1 MPKETNES
9 EIEKA
14 VKDRYS
20 KLAKSE
26 VNKEPST
33 SCCIPVKIPELKV
46 RYLGYSA
53 EELKSLPDSVK
64 GLSLGCGNPVAM
76 ANLKEG
82 ETVLDLGSGGGIDV
96 FLAAEKVGTSGKVIG
111 LDMTPEMIERAR
123 MNADKLNF
131 NNVEFRLG
139 KNEDMPLED
148 YSVDVIISN
157 CVINLSIDK
166 DRVFKEAFRVLK
178 PKGRMHIS
186 DIVTQ
191 GKLPEK
197 VKNNLAAWSGCVAG
211 ALDEK
216 EYLQKIKNAG
226 FSEVKVESRYTFSER
241 DAEIAGL
248 FSGCCGEKSEQNDIW
263 ALIPELLGKISSVK
277 ISAYKS

>member
-1 MPKETNES
+1 MSKENGES

-26 VNKEPST
+26 VKEKSSK
-33 SCCIPVKIPELKV
+33 SCCTSVKTTELKA

-53 EELKSLPDSVK
+53 EELKNLPDSVK

-96 FLAAEKVGTSGKVIG
+96 FIAAEKVGTSGKVIG

-123 MNADKLNF
+123 MNADKLKYD
-131 NNVEFRLG
+131 NVEFRLG

-148 YSVDVIISN
+148 SSVDVIISN

-166 DRVFKEAFRVLK
+166 DKVFKEAFRVLK
-178 PKGRMHIS
+178 PKGRMHVS
-186 DIVTQ
+186 DIVLL
-191 GKLPEK
+191 GELPEK

-216 EYLQKIKNAG
+216 EYIKKIKNAG

-248 FSGCCGEKSEQNDIW
+248 FSGCCGEKSEQNDVW
-263 ALIPELLGKISSVK
+263 ALIPELSGKISSVK